1 MYGRGLVWFVA
12 SILHVL
18 MFNGTKNL
26 RSVDRKNFTVP
37 AMIDQLEA
45 IKADQNLSMGKR
57 ERRFKLITNK

>member
-12 SILHVL
+12 SILHAL

-45 IKADQNLSMGKR
+45 IKAEQNISTGNR